1 MNTHRKHILGV
12 IGGVLAAQLASPA
25 LAAGLPQLDIAT
37 FTPQLVWLAITFV
50 VLYLLMSRIALPRIG
65 QVIEERQHRIEDNLA
80 KAETLRAD
88 AAEAEASYEAAL
100 AKARADAHSVMVEVH
115 DQVASEAAAKL
126 ADLSAKLDDNL
137 KQAED
142 RLVQE
147 KEKALESLGEIAT
160 EVTRALTEQ
169 LTGGD
174 VSDKDISK
182 AVGTALEARQ

>member
-1 MNTHRKHILGV
+1 
-12 IGGVLAAQLASPA
+12 
-25 LAAGLPQLDIAT
+25 
-37 FTPQLVWLAITFV
+37 
-50 VLYLLMSRIALPRIG
+50 
-65 QVIEERQHRIEDNLA
+65 
-80 KAETLRAD
+80 
-88 AAEAEASYEAAL
+88 
-100 AKARADAHSVMVEVH
+100 H